1 MDYERAH
8 RLESV
13 KSLVVGDRDVDSLEV
28 GVEHM
33 TAQNSQ
39 DLTNWRATDV
49 EGVSGDVSVIDRA
62 RASAMPE
69 PHDADIREEDLDA
82 DDTYI
87 DDGVVAPA
95 VNIVGEDDT
104 YFFV

>member
-1 MDYERAH
+1 MPEG
-8 RLESV
+8 EV
-13 KSLVVGDRDVDSLEV
+13 TGSLGDRDVDSLEV

-39 DLTNWRATDV
+39 NLTKWHATDV
-49 EGVSGDVSVIDRA
+49 EGV
-62 RASAMPE
+62 SAMPE
-69 PHDADIREEDLDA
+69 PHDADIPEEDLDA

-95 VNIVGEDDT
+95 VNIVGEDNT